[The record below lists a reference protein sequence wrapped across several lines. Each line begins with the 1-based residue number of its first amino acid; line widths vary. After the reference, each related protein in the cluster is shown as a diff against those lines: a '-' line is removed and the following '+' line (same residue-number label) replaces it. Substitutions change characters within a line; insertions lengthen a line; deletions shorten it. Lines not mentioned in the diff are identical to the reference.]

1 MNKEEII
8 ARIETICNLYP
19 IGWTYILDTIE
30 EGIPLIEHLGPDGLY
45 IAVVNEKL
53 RRKLE
58 N

>member
-1 MNKEEII
+1 MNREEII
-8 ARIETICNLYP
+8 KRIDTICDLYP
-19 IGWTYILDTIE
+19 LGWTYILDTIE
-30 EGIPLIEHLGPDGLY
+30 EGIPLIELLGPDGLY

>member
-8 ARIETICNLYP
+8 ERIDTICNLYP
-19 IGWTYILDTIE
+19 TFILDTIE

-53 RRKLE
+53 RRKLK